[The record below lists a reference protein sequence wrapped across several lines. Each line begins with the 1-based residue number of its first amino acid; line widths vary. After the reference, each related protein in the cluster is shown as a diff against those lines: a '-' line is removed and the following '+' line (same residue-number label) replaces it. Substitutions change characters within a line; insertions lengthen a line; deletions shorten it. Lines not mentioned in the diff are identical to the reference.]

1 MLRKRRECTVRN
13 PNELTTL
20 DMLNLFGVFLQVMN
34 YESDLSQASNADIAK
49 HLQEQDRKYLD
60 KIIKPKQNYKHVGR
74 IHSYK
79 VVLRIDKESDSAPYF
94 LKGEILCLML

>member
-49 HLQEQDRKYLD
+49 HLQEQDQKYLD
-60 KIIKPKQNYKHVGR
+60 KIIANQNR
-74 IHSYK
+74 IISM
-79 VVLRIDKESDSAPYF
+79 LEESISTTR
-94 LKGEILCLML
+94 